1 MDETSIFEIII
12 VVGVLFLIVR
22 NIRKDKSD
30 GRTITGGLSGGGS
43 GGSGDRTHHK

>member
-22 NIRKDKSD
+22 NLRKDKSD
-30 GRTITGGLSGGGS
+30 GRTITGAPGGG
-43 GGSGDRTHHK
+43 GGGGPKVHQK